1 MTFFYRLVLLLLI
14 TLVAIASFFGCS
26 QEQQNPSLPT
36 PEELSQESQALDKT
50 LWAKEVLAQK
60 YEETFIHL
68 WDNLRTSEDKYETL
82 KNFKFGHILFGERNP
97 STNFEWNIRQ
107 TKFSKIAD
115 KPAKKLSH
123 QQWETFLDNVKNRGF
138 RIRQSEWHHSTFIPP
153 QDDKSAQSV
162 VSFEIHLSHTARQHR
177 IILKGKLAVEWAS
190 IEGKYKYPLPNIID
204 ASEVQL
210 WEQVGDP
217 IFKMAGKFEQKPP
230 YPNAPAS
237 IVPLAVYDLNGDHL
251 PEILFGGSNSV
262 LWNKGNF
269 KFDISP
275 LFNEDV
281 WMDNSGVIGDF
292 TGDGIVDY
300 LGVNHKLQACLLAG
314 SIDGK
319 FREKSRQC
327 WPEKIESPS
336 SITAGDVDGDHLP
349 EILFGGSNSVL
360 WNKGNFKFDI
370 SPLFNEDVWM
380 DNSGVIGDFTGD
392 GIVDYLGVNHK
403 LQACLLAG
411 SIDGKFREKSRQ
423 CWPEKIESPSSIT
436 AGDVDGDGDLDVWVA
451 QYKPPYIRGQ
461 MPTPYYDANDGFPS
475 YLFLNDGKGNF
486 TDNTEAAGLAAKR
499 FRRTYSSSFYDLDND
514 NDLDLMVV
522 SDFSGLDLYKNDG
535 KGQFREATKEFVEE
549 HHAFGMSH
557 TFGDF
562 DRDGR
567 LDFYMVGMNSTTAKR
582 LDRLD
587 LHHSNF
593 LDYSE
598 KRPLMTYGN
607 RLYQARDNRY
617 VQTSLNNTVAK
628 AGWAW
633 GSSAFDFD
641 NDADD
646 DIYVANGHISG
657 ESAKD
662 YCTRYWTHD
671 VYVGDSQ
678 ERPEIAEFL
687 TDNYRPL
694 GLQGLRNGKISWNGY
709 EHNKLFMNLQGKAF
723 AEIGFL
729 ADVGFEFDSRA
740 VITADLDLDG
750 RQDLLVIENKWKST
764 ANGILPNETLYL
776 LKNQLSTDYHWIGVH
791 LANQNAASPIGA
803 KVRIQGDFGS
813 REKRIV
819 TGDSH
824 YSQHPPTVHFGLANT
839 DQIDLMEIQWQ
850 NGRIVQLKNPAIDR
864 YHTIESHIP
873 TALDS
878 KAGGS
883 PEASM

>member
-237 IVPLAVYDLNGDHL
+237 IVPLAVYDLN
-251 PEILFGGSNSV
+251 
-262 LWNKGNF
+262 
-269 KFDISP
+269 
-275 LFNEDV
+275 
-281 WMDNSGVIGDF
+281 
-292 TGDGIVDY
+292 
-300 LGVNHKLQACLLAG
+300 
-314 SIDGK
+314 
-319 FREKSRQC
+319 
-327 WPEKIESPS
+327 
-336 SITAGDVDGDHLP
+336 GDHLP